1 MLKKTDIAE
10 ISRTLDIKNCS
21 IQNMVGAYVN
31 QDKEIVCKIDQ
42 KFLAMPEELIFKYL
56 AIAKKI
62 YSKKVGDNVVTAP
75 FAGNLRGTAAADML
89 NRLLR
94 SKLKD
99 EVLLDEMYDRIIE
112 EYDYVG
118 NYLILFWYDVYDI
131 PGKGSDGADQD
142 ESVEVYEHIMCAICR
157 VNLTAAGLSY
167 KPNRNEFV
175 IRERDWVVEYPACG
189 FVYPSFEDRTVE
201 YDNIMFYCEKPANP
215 PHDFMERGLGMSPCR
230 TITEIRED
238 FGHALSKALDGTSEA
253 KYWMPHIARQMYQAY
268 SDNEEA
274 VLLPEELEKFCG
286 QTGMG
291 EVKAQN
297 IRNRYISEFSP
308 KFPKVSYFLN
318 RSAIKEIEELMERQE
333 RQIIF
338 RKAAVA
344 LEKADGER
352 DLIEQLRSL
361 AGKQA
366 F

>member
-1 MLKKTDIAE
+1 MLKKTDIKE
-10 ISRTLDIKNCS
+10 IANTLEIQNCS

-42 KFLAMPEELIFKYL
+42 KFLTMPEELVFKYL
-56 AIAKKI
+56 AIAKKL
-62 YSKKVGDNVVTAP
+62 YNKKVGDNAVSAP
-75 FAGNLRGTAAADML
+75 FAGNFRGTEAADML
-89 NRLLR
+89 NRLLD

-99 EVLLDEMYDRIIE
+99 EVLLDAFYDRIID

-118 NYLILFWYDVYDI
+118 NYLILLWYDVYDI
-131 PGKGSDGADQD
+131 PGKGSDRADQD
-142 ESVEVYEHIMCAICR
+142 ESEEVYEHIMCAICR

-167 KPNRNEFV
+167 KQNKNEFAV
-175 IRERDWVVEYPACG
+175 RERDWVVDYPACG

-215 PHDFMERGLGMSPCR
+215 PHSFMERCLGMQPVR
-230 TITEIRED
+230 TVTEILKD
-238 FGHALSKALDGTSEA
+238 FGYVLSRTLDGTNEA
-253 KYWMPHIARQMYQAY
+253 EYWMPHIAKQMYLAHP
-268 SDNEEA
+268 DDEE
-274 VLLPEELEKFCG
+274 VTLYPEELEKFCG

-297 IRNRYISEFSP
+297 IRNRYIGEFSP
-308 KFPKVSYFLN
+308 NFPKVSYFLN
-318 RSAIKEIEELMERQE
+318 RSTIKEIEELMEKQE